1 MPYFYDDIVREF
13 FEELKPLFINFLR
26 KNFYIDYDSIMDLYS
41 EVWLDVHKNI
51 KEGNVRPHTKWKSY
65 ILRMG
70 FNKACNQSRRRND
83 VTSIDENGFDMA
95 EFERK
100 ATERSEEEE
109 SIFRDPEL
117 QAVLAA
123 ELGYIPDTC
132 NKILRLY
139 FFEEF
144 KMSEIADMMNYNT
157 SRSAITTMSRCL
169 SNLRKRVKDTARRV
183 GLIN

>member
-1 MPYFYDDIVREF
+1 
-13 FEELKPLFINFLR
+13 
-26 KNFYIDYDSIMDLYS
+26 
-41 EVWLDVHKNI
+41 
-51 KEGNVRPHTKWKSY
+51 
-65 ILRMG
+65 MG

-109 SIFRDPEL
+109 SILRDPEL

-132 NKILRLY
+132 NKILRLHFY
-139 FFEEF
+139 EGF
-144 KMSEIADMMNYNT
+144 KMAEIAEMMNYNT
-157 SRSAITTMSRCL
+157 ARSAITTMSRCL
-169 SNLRKRVKDTARRV
+169 SNLRKRVKDTALRV

>member
-1 MPYFYDDIVREF
+1 MPYFYDDIVREH

-26 KNFYIDYDSIMDLYS
+26 KNFFIDYDSIMDLYS

-51 KEGNVRPHTKWKSY
+51 KEGNVRPNTKWKSY

-70 FNKACNQSRRRND
+70 FNKACNQSRRRTD
-83 VTSIDENGFDMA
+83 ITSIDETGFDMTA
-95 EFERK
+95 LERK
-100 ATERSEEEE
+100 VQDMEDEGKSV
-109 SIFRDPEL
+109 FRDPEL

-139 FFEEF
+139 YFEKF
-144 KMSEIADMMNYNT
+144 NMTEIADMMNYNT